1 MPKPRMAV
9 DSETD
14 ESATGE
20 RSTALEADA
29 EREVPTLSLHK
40 TRPGR
45 KVLTEE
51 DNVDGWISS
60 DVTVDVEE

>member
-1 MPKPRMAV
+1 MDV

-14 ESATGE
+14 ESAAGE
-20 RSTALEADA
+20 PSTAQEASD
-29 EREVPTLSLHK
+29 EREVPTLSRHE

-45 KVLTEE
+45 TVLAEE

-60 DVTVDVEE
+60 DVTVDVRR

>member
-1 MPKPRMAV
+1 MAV

-14 ESATGE
+14 ESAAAE
-20 RSTALEADA
+20 RPTALEADA
-29 EREVPTLSLHK
+29 ELEVPALSLHE

-60 DVTVDVEE
+60 DVTVDVQD